1 MELASSV
8 LLAREE
14 NAQRRELASSVL
26 LAREEN
32 AQRRELAS
40 SVLLTFRTVAA
51 EDEPHIYTYSAA
63 DGAPEPLNKCTAW
76 IQHRREHFMETHTS
90 DSLLQS
96 SV

>member
-1 MELASSV
+1 M
-8 LLAREE
+8 
-14 NAQRRELASSVL
+14 ELASSVL

-76 IQHRREHFMETHTS
+76 IQQRREHFMETHTS